1 MEEEVFELSAIDFYD
16 WDELDKI
23 RERRDKKEVK
33 LMGKAFKGDKKAMQE
48 LQKHRK
54 QNEVLKE
61 KSRKTGYYWY

>member
-1 MEEEVFELSAIDFYD
+1 MKEEVFELSAIDFYD

-54 QNEVLKE
+54 QNEIMKE

>member
-1 MEEEVFELSAIDFYD
+1 MKEKVFELSAIDFYD

>member
-1 MEEEVFELSAIDFYD
+1 MKEEVFELSAIDFYD

-23 RERRDKKEVK
+23 KERRDKKEVK

-54 QNEVLKE
+54 QNEALKE

>member
-1 MEEEVFELSAIDFYD
+1 MKEEVFELSAIDFYD

-33 LMGKAFKGDKKAMQE
+33 LMGKAFKGDKKAIQE

-54 QNEVLKE
+54 QNEIMKE

>member
-1 MEEEVFELSAIDFYD
+1 MKEEVFELSAIDFYD

-54 QNEVLKE
+54 QNEALKE
-61 KSRKTGYYWY
+61 NSRKTGYYWY

>member
-1 MEEEVFELSAIDFYD
+1 MKEEVFELSAIDFYD

-48 LQKHRK
+48 LQKHRQ
-54 QNEVLKE
+54 QNEALKE

>member
-1 MEEEVFELSAIDFYD
+1 MKEEVFELSAIDFYD

-23 RERRDKKEVK
+23 KERRDKKEVK

>member
-1 MEEEVFELSAIDFYD
+1 MKEEVFELSAIDFYD

-48 LQKHRK
+48 LQNHRK

>member
-1 MEEEVFELSAIDFYD
+1 MKEEVFELSAIDFYD

>member
-1 MEEEVFELSAIDFYD
+1 MKEEVFELSAIDFYD

-23 RERRDKKEVK
+23 RERRDKKEVN

-54 QNEVLKE
+54 QNEALKE

>member
-1 MEEEVFELSAIDFYD
+1 MKEEVFELSAIDFYD

-33 LMGKAFKGDKKAMQE
+33 LMGKAFKGDKKAIQE
-48 LQKHRK
+48 LQKHRQ

>member
-1 MEEEVFELSAIDFYD
+1 MKEEVFELSAIDFYD
-16 WDELDKI
+16 WDKLDKI
-23 RERRDKKEVK
+23 RERQDKKEVK

-54 QNEVLKE
+54 QNEALKE

>member
-1 MEEEVFELSAIDFYD
+1 MKEEVFELSAIDFYD

-23 RERRDKKEVK
+23 RERRDKKEVN